1 MTTGPLLGGEDA
13 DGSKNTD
20 PLPEAPMLIFAN
32 MAIQGGRGWTKK
44 NQPVHESM
52 TIAALIA
59 SKFPISEGTTYKN
72 APKEIKEFL
81 RGCVWNDDPG
91 CLLFEQDAHDN
102 YKLSDGIQWGAE
114 YKSAEG
120 GLVGGFIG
128 FITRT
133 PQQTI
138 TGRSHFGDL
147 QFLHAMAAQEKE
159 EPQET
164 KSKIMMWL
172 EIMYKLSVGD
182 QDIHENMRL
191 DQIDVSSSSQYQLR
205 MFFKED
211 TSPNG
216 AETLRGLLTHN
227 TQYEDTMISRRAL
240 GSCFHIIQDSY
251 ARGHVRRWP
260 LNAGELESHMPL
272 KMKPGVADRWGKI
285 ENFHTYR
292 GQSSDHG
299 HYDHSD
305 VQVEEWG
312 NLGDLDKFNGM
323 IGVRDG
329 IDACITL
336 ANYWHDRVAWEN
348 GVQTWL
354 RDTVFA
360 LAEDVTRANHEV

>member
-1 MTTGPLLGGEDA
+1 MTTGPFSGGEDA
-13 DGSKNTD
+13 DGAKNTN
-20 PLPEAPMLIFAN
+20 PLPMAPMPVFAN
-32 MAIQGGRGWTKK
+32 MAIQGGKGLTKK
-44 NQPVHESM
+44 HQPVHETM

-72 APKEIKEFL
+72 APKEIKEFV
-81 RGCVWNDDPG
+81 RGCVWNDDPE
-91 CLLFEQDAHDN
+91 CLLFDEDAHDN
-102 YKLSDGIQWGAE
+102 YKLSSGIEWGKE

-120 GLVGGFIG
+120 GLLGGF
-128 FITRT
+128 
-133 PQQTI
+133 
-138 TGRSHFGDL
+138 
-147 QFLHAMAAQEKE
+147 FLHAMAAQEKE

-182 QDIHENMRL
+182 QGIHENTRL

-205 MFFKED
+205 RFFKED

-216 AETLRGLLTHN
+216 TETLL
-227 TQYEDTMISRRAL
+227 
-240 GSCFHIIQDSY
+240 
-251 ARGHVRRWP
+251 
-260 LNAGELESHMPL
+260 PL

-323 IGVRDG
+323 IGVRGG

-354 RDTVFA
+354 KDTVFA
-360 LAEDVTRANHEV
+360 LAEDVTRANREV

>member
-13 DGSKNTD
+13 DGAKNTD
-20 PLPEAPMLIFAN
+20 PLPEAPMPIFAN

-182 QDIHENMRL
+182 QGGRRL
-191 DQIDVSSSSQYQLR
+191 ELIDR
-205 MFFKED
+205 RRCRC
-211 TSPNG
+211 
-216 AETLRGLLTHN
+216 RGG
-227 TQYEDTMISRRAL
+227 IL
-240 GSCFHIIQDSY
+240 GHRNCAVAWRQRVVCS
-251 ARGHVRRWP
+251 G
-260 LNAGELESHMPL
+260 LNA
-272 KMKPGVADRWGKI
+272 
-285 ENFHTYR
+285 F
-292 GQSSDHG
+292 DHVPHKHG
-299 HYDHSD
+299 
-305 VQVEEWG
+305 G
-312 NLGDLDKFNGM
+312 PAM
-323 IGVRDG
+323 
-329 IDACITL
+329 
-336 ANYWHDRVAWEN
+336 RVHKATE
-348 GVQTWL
+348 T
-354 RDTVFA
+354 
-360 LAEDVTRANHEV
+360 

>member
-1 MTTGPLLGGEDA
+1 MTTGPLLGGEGA
-13 DGSKNTD
+13 DGARNTD
-20 PLPEAPMLIFAN
+20 PLPEAPMPVFAN
-32 MAIQGGRGWTKK
+32 MAIQGGRGLTKK
-44 NQPVHESM
+44 HQPVHETM

-72 APKEIKEFL
+72 APKEIKEF
-81 RGCVWNDDPG
+81 DP
-91 CLLFEQDAHDN
+91 HDN
-102 YKLSDGIQWGAE
+102 YRLSTGFKWGKE
-114 YKSAEG
+114 YKSAEWGLFG
-120 GLVGGFIG
+120 GQSL
-128 FITRT
+128 
-133 PQQTI
+133 

-182 QDIHENMRL
+182 QGIHENTRL
-191 DQIDVSSSSQYQLR
+191 DQIDASSSSQYQLR
-205 MFFKED
+205 MFFKDD

>member
-1 MTTGPLLGGEDA
+1 MTTGPLLGGEGA
-13 DGSKNTD
+13 DGARNTD
-20 PLPEAPMLIFAN
+20 PLPEAPMPVFAN
-32 MAIQGGRGWTKK
+32 MAIQGGRGLTKK
-44 NQPVHESM
+44 HQPVHETM

-72 APKEIKEFL
+72 APKEIKEFV
-81 RGCVWNDDPG
+81 RGSVWNDDPG
-91 CLLFEQDAHDN
+91 CLLFDEDPHDN
-102 YKLSDGIQWGAE
+102 YRLSTGFKWGKE
-114 YKSAEG
+114 YKSAEWGLFG
-120 GLVGGFIG
+120 GQSL
-128 FITRT
+128 
-133 PQQTI
+133 

-260 LNAGELESHMPL
+260 LNAGELESHSMLFPYYL
-272 KMKPGVADRWGKI
+272 
-285 ENFHTYR
+285 TT
-292 GQSSDHG
+292 
-299 HYDHSD
+299 HS
-305 VQVEEWG
+305 
-312 NLGDLDKFNGM
+312 
-323 IGVRDG
+323 I
-329 IDACITL
+329 
-336 ANYWHDRVAWEN
+336 
-348 GVQTWL
+348 
-354 RDTVFA
+354 
-360 LAEDVTRANHEV
+360 

>member
-1 MTTGPLLGGEDA
+1 MTSGPLLRGEDA
-13 DGSKNTD
+13 DDAKNTE
-20 PLPEAPMLIFAN
+20 PLPMAPMPIFAN
-32 MAIQGGRGWTKK
+32 MAIQGGRGITKTH
-44 NQPVHESM
+44 QPVHETM

-59 SKFPISEGTTYKN
+59 SKFPMSEGTTYKN
-72 APKEIKEFL
+72 APKEIKEFV
-81 RGCVWNDDPG
+81 RGSVWNDDPG
-91 CLLFEQDAHDN
+91 CLLFEKDTHDN
-102 YKLSDGIQWGAE
+102 YRLSDGTKWFKE
-114 YKSAEG
+114 YESAEG
-120 GLVGGFIG
+120 GLLGGFVG
-128 FITRT
+128 WITGT
-133 PQQTI
+133 PRQTI

-147 QFLHAMAAQEKE
+147 QFLHAMAAQERE

-164 KSKIMMWL
+164 KEKIMMWL

-182 QDIHENMRL
+182 QGIHENMRL
-191 DQIDVSSSSQYQLR
+191 DQIDVSSSSRYQLR

-211 TSPNG
+211 TSPSG
-216 AETLRGLLTHN
+216 GETLL
-227 TQYEDTMISRRAL
+227 
-240 GSCFHIIQDSY
+240 
-251 ARGHVRRWP
+251 
-260 LNAGELESHMPL
+260 PL

-299 HYDHSD
+299 HYDHSN

-348 GVQTWL
+348 GVETWL

>member
-1 MTTGPLLGGEDA
+1 MTTGPLLGGEGA
-13 DGSKNTD
+13 DGARNTD
-20 PLPEAPMLIFAN
+20 PLPEAPMPVFAN
-32 MAIQGGRGWTKK
+32 MAIQGGRGLTKK
-44 NQPVHESM
+44 HQPVHETM

-72 APKEIKEFL
+72 APKEIKEFV
-81 RGCVWNDDPG
+81 RGSVWNDDPG
-91 CLLFEQDAHDN
+91 CLLFDEDPHDN
-102 YKLSDGIQWGAE
+102 YRLSTGFKWGKE
-114 YKSAEG
+114 YKSAEWGLFG
-120 GLVGGFIG
+120 GQSL
-128 FITRT
+128 
-133 PQQTI
+133 

-182 QDIHENMRL
+182 QGIHENTRL
-191 DQIDVSSSSQYQLR
+191 DQIDASSSSQYQLR
-205 MFFKED
+205 MFFKDD

-329 IDACITL
+329 INACITL

>member
-1 MTTGPLLGGEDA
+1 MTTGPFSGGEDA
-13 DGSKNTD
+13 DGAKNTN
-20 PLPEAPMLIFAN
+20 PLPMAPMPVFAN
-32 MAIQGGRGWTKK
+32 MAIQGGKGLTKK
-44 NQPVHESM
+44 HQPVHETM

-72 APKEIKEFL
+72 APKEIKEFV

-91 CLLFEQDAHDN
+91 CLLFDEDAHDN
-102 YKLSDGIQWGAE
+102 YKLSSGIEWGKE

-120 GLVGGFIG
+120 GLLGGFVG
-128 FITRT
+128 LITWT
-133 PQQTI
+133 PRQTL
-138 TGRSHFGDL
+138 TGRYHFGDL

-182 QDIHENMRL
+182 QGIHENTRL
-191 DQIDVSSSSQYQLR
+191 DQIDVSSSSHYQLR
-205 MFFKED
+205 RFFKED

-216 AETLRGLLTHN
+216 AETLL
-227 TQYEDTMISRRAL
+227 
-240 GSCFHIIQDSY
+240 
-251 ARGHVRRWP
+251 
-260 LNAGELESHMPL
+260 PL

-336 ANYWHDRVAWEN
+336 ANYWHDRVA
-348 GVQTWL
+348 
-354 RDTVFA
+354 
-360 LAEDVTRANHEV
+360 